1 MKFRKLR
8 IAWSVLCGAACVLLI
23 LLWVRS
29 YWWNDS
35 VFKRLGSREL
45 LLQMRLGEVGI
56 WVTPT
61 KPSQLPSDDTQWRI
75 GKERP
80 SPAFNYFMIEGSRVI
95 PVTGRFGFRYRSNP
109 QNTVAWIPFWAI
121 TLPVAGAAGVPWVE
135 GRFSLRALL
144 IATTLVAMVL
154 GLIVDVL
161 KWPAG

>member
-8 IAWSVLCGAACVLLI
+8 IAWSVLCGIACVLLI

-35 VFKRLGSREL
+35 VFKRLGTREL

-61 KPSQLPSDDTQWRI
+61 KLSQLPSEDTQWRI

-80 SPAFNYFMIEGSRVI
+80 TQAYNYLMIEGSTVV
-95 PVTGRFGFRYRSNP
+95 PVDGPSDSATDQTCRTQSLGFHSGRLHCRLL
-109 QNTVAWIPFWAI
+109 A
-121 TLPVAGAAGVPWVE
+121 
-135 GRFSLRALL
+135 LREFH
-144 IATTLVAMVL
+144 
-154 GLIVDVL
+154 G
-161 KWPAG
+161 